1 MKRRAWLRMHSRTA
15 ENAAL
20 CGLPVSEYLALP
32 RRERKRRLAAKR
44 KGGDER
50 G

>member
-1 MKRRAWLRMHSRTA
+1 MKRRHWLRSRSRTA

-20 CGLPVSEYLALP
+20 CGLPVSEYMALP
-32 RRERKRRLAAKR
+32 RRERKRRLAAIR
-44 KGGDER
+44 KESER